1 MNTMIIS
8 DIDQYKQEIIDG
20 NLILTKKIK
29 SIGEEQLLEKEL
41 SGMKIVKCKIN
52 NIDINLYTFRAII
65 INLYHQVNRNILL
78 QTKTLNISQEEKNEN
93 GFKYYPSLKI
103 SVQYADSPK
112 TLKAIITII
121 KLQNYN
127 MEMTLKLKN
136 KNEINDDE
144 INDDEINDDEIVCL
158 HI

>member
-29 SIGEEQLLEKEL
+29 SIGEGQLLEKEL

-136 KNEINDDE
+136 KNEINY
-144 INDDEINDDEIVCL
+144 DEIVCL

>member
-112 TLKAIITII
+112 TLKAIITIL

>member
-1 MNTMIIS
+1 MIIS

-29 SIGEEQLLEKEL
+29 SIGEGQLLEKEL

-136 KNEINDDE
+136 KNEINY
-144 INDDEINDDEIVCL
+144 DEIVCL

>member
-1 MNTMIIS
+1 MIIS

-29 SIGEEQLLEKEL
+29 SIGEGQLLEKEL

-136 KNEINDDE
+136 
-144 INDDEINDDEIVCL
+144 DEIVCL
-158 HI
+158 YI

>member
-1 MNTMIIS
+1 MIIS

-29 SIGEEQLLEKEL
+29 SIGEGQLLEKEL

-127 MEMTLKLKN
+127 MEMTLKIKN
-136 KNEINDDE
+136 KKKINDE
-144 INDDEINDDEIVCL
+144 INDDDDDDDEIVCL

>member
-29 SIGEEQLLEKEL
+29 SIGEGQLLEKEL

-127 MEMTLKLKN
+127 MEMTLKIKN
-136 KNEINDDE
+136 KKKINDE
-144 INDDEINDDEIVCL
+144 INDDDDDDDEIVCL

>member
-29 SIGEEQLLEKEL
+29 SIGEGQLLEKEL

-103 SVQYADSPK
+103 SVQGADSSK
-112 TLKAIITII
+112 TLKAILTII

-136 KNEINDDE
+136 
-144 INDDEINDDEIVCL
+144 DEIVCL
-158 HI
+158 YI

>member
-1 MNTMIIS
+1 MIIS